1 MEERTYPKL
10 WTISRLIMLILLI
23 WTMLLAARS
32 LTGSQGEIYA
42 YIAGDSPVTI
52 VRDQPVANAGL
63 AMMMDRGLRVTLIEP
78 EGGLPEGWIFIQ
90 HEDGS
95 GWVRDHEVSLTPPE

>member
-1 MEERTYPKL
+1 MNEKTYP
-10 WTISRLIMLILLI
+10 RLGTLSQLFVLVLLI

-32 LTGSQGEIYA
+32 LTGSQGEIFA
-42 YIAGDSPVTI
+42 YIGGDNPVTI
-52 VRDQPVANAGL
+52 VRDQPLANAGL
-63 AMMMDRGLRVTLIEP
+63 ALMIERGQRVTLIEP

-90 HEDGS
+90 HEDGT